1 MNDQFYELT
10 VEKNHLSIIIKAL
23 SNYIC
28 SQYDGLDAEVVDIPK
43 TMEDIK
49 IAADMQLVLKHHLGG
64 VQHSPKQTAETT
76 GLVWIKDVDVEDI
89 FSQHNDENLQYTN
102 EVLQQAWNNVKERH
116 KDTLQRMS
124 NKQGGYEMND
134 SIIFAMLWYETM
146 LNKGYRVNN
155 TREEMSTVSKRYDDW
170 CEKFYRGTRWE
181 YDSPDHTELVLGM
194 CEYISKNI

>member
-1 MNDQFYELT
+1 MQDQLYELT

-28 SQYDGLDAEVVDIPK
+28 SQYDGLNAEVVDVPK

-49 IAADMQLVLKHHLGG
+49 IASDMQLVLKHHLGG

-76 GLVWIKDVDVEDI
+76 GLVWIRGVDVEDM

-116 KDTLQRMS
+116 KETLQRMS
-124 NKQGGYEMND
+124 NK
-134 SIIFAMLWYETM
+134 
-146 LNKGYRVNN
+146 
-155 TREEMSTVSKRYDDW
+155 
-170 CEKFYRGTRWE
+170 
-181 YDSPDHTELVLGM
+181 
-194 CEYISKNI
+194 

>member
-1 MNDQFYELT
+1 MNDQLFELT

-43 TMEDIK
+43 TMENIK

-76 GLVWIKDVDVEDI
+76 GLVWIRDVDVEDM
-89 FSQHNDENLQYTN
+89 FSQYNDENLQYTN

-116 KDTLQRMS
+116 KGTLQRMS
-124 NKQGGYEMND
+124 NK
-134 SIIFAMLWYETM
+134 
-146 LNKGYRVNN
+146 
-155 TREEMSTVSKRYDDW
+155 
-170 CEKFYRGTRWE
+170 
-181 YDSPDHTELVLGM
+181 
-194 CEYISKNI
+194 

>member
-1 MNDQFYELT
+1 MNDSLFELT

-28 SQYDGLDAEVVDIPK
+28 SQYDGIDAELVDIPK
-43 TMEDIK
+43 TMENIK

-76 GLVWIKDVDVEDI
+76 GLVWIRDVDVEDM

-124 NKQGGYEMND
+124 NK
-134 SIIFAMLWYETM
+134 
-146 LNKGYRVNN
+146 
-155 TREEMSTVSKRYDDW
+155 
-170 CEKFYRGTRWE
+170 
-181 YDSPDHTELVLGM
+181 
-194 CEYISKNI
+194 